1 MKILPCNNVIQNGK
15 KIQRFV
21 ERHAEISERKLLE
34 SKLQEMEELKAEI
47 EVLEEKTADES
58 LSEPV
63 VTDEDYFANFF
74 NEFYEDENDTII
86 QGQDD
91 KIVTITPVN
100 NTAIRN
106 NTRIENNELEEDNK
120 GCDGPE
126 FDEFYGEFCP
136 QEHRIK
142 RDATGDFL
150 GGMVETGTNL
160 LMGNIGGSIT
170 SFLKTVARPI
180 YHYFIQSD
188 NDPAMERFTNR
199 FVPETNFHGASN
211 SVIMKG
217 AIEAG
222 DGGRVWDTMNY
233 NSEDW
238 NPRSSWT
245 HIMDRS
251 QTEKNAFKKEIP
263 AILAVDKTISR
274 RLKDVSL
281 VITTLSTSLHDTT
294 VEGMNKGFESASD
307 SLKNIEG
314 DNRSFIKLL
323 EKLIDISRSDMPTDV
338 EITAIIVI
346 VILIISQ
353 VGLGFWQN
361 RNTQLR
367 IKSAVKNMG
376 QKLEDIQQ
384 VIKDSDD
391 KKARMKKQAEDK
403 TQDRKQ
409 LGIELSSVIAKA
421 VEQTINRAIEGTKR
435 NTSLNFQNNRASI
448 RSRAA
453 DQTRAGPK
461 FKGNSVLYDEVGL
474 NPIALLN
481 NGH

>member
-1 MKILPCNNVIQNGK
+1 
-15 KIQRFV
+15 
-21 ERHAEISERKLLE
+21 
-34 SKLQEMEELKAEI
+34 MEELKAEI
-47 EVLEEKTADES
+47 EDLEEQTAYED
-58 LSEPV
+58 LSELE
-63 VTDEDYFANFF
+63 TFDEDYISDYL
-74 NEFYEDENDTII
+74 NELRKDEKDSNIQRQGDKKTTIALVNETASSNDT
-86 QGQDD
+86 
-91 KIVTITPVN
+91 KIKN
-100 NTAIRN
+100 D
-106 NTRIENNELEEDNK
+106 ELEEDNK

-136 QEHRIK
+136 KGYRTK

-188 NDPAMERFTNR
+188 NDPAMEKFTNR

-211 SVIMKG
+211 SVIMQG
-217 AIEAG
+217 AVEAG

-233 NSEDW
+233 NSEEW

-245 HIMDRS
+245 HIKDRS
-251 QTEKNAFKKEIP
+251 PSEKNAFKKEIP

-294 VEGMNKGFESASD
+294 VEGMNKGFESASNL
-307 SLKNIEG
+307 LKNIEG

-323 EKLIDISRSDMPTDV
+323 EKLIDISRSDIPTDV

-346 VILIISQ
+346 VILLISQ

-367 IKSAVKNMG
+367 IKSVVKNMG

-384 VIKDSDD
+384 VIKDSED
-391 KKARMKKQAEDK
+391 KKVRMKKQAEDEI
-403 TQDRKQ
+403 QDRKQ
-409 LGIELSSVIAKA
+409 LGNELTLAIAKA
-421 VEQTINRAIEGTKR
+421 VEQTINRAIEGAKV
-435 NTSLNFQNNRASI
+435 NPSLNFQNNRADL
-448 RSRAA
+448 RDRVA
-453 DQTRAGPK
+453 DQTRVGPK
-461 FKGNSVLYDEVGL
+461 YKGNSVSYNDNGSRT
-474 NPIALLN
+474 IALLSDRY
-481 NGH
+481 

>member
-1 MKILPCNNVIQNGK
+1 
-15 KIQRFV
+15 
-21 ERHAEISERKLLE
+21 
-34 SKLQEMEELKAEI
+34 MEDLKAEI
-47 EVLEEKTADES
+47 EDLEEQTAYEDSNELETFDENY
-58 LSEPV
+58 LS
-63 VTDEDYFANFF
+63 DYL
-74 NEFYEDENDTII
+74 NEFRKDEKDSNIQRQGDEKTTIALVNENASSNDT
-86 QGQDD
+86 
-91 KIVTITPVN
+91 KIKN
-100 NTAIRN
+100 D
-106 NTRIENNELEEDNK
+106 ELEEDNK

-136 QEHRIK
+136 KGYRTK

-188 NDPAMERFTNR
+188 NDPAMEKFTNR

-211 SVIMKG
+211 SVIMQG

-233 NSEDW
+233 NSEEW

-245 HIMDRS
+245 HIKDRS
-251 QTEKNAFKKEIP
+251 PSEKNAFKKEIP

-294 VEGMNKGFESASD
+294 VEGMNKGFESASNL
-307 SLKNIEG
+307 LKNIEG
-314 DNRSFIKLL
+314 DNRSFIRLL
-323 EKLIDISRSDMPTDV
+323 EKLIDISRSDIPTDV

-346 VILIISQ
+346 VILLISQ
-353 VGLGFWQN
+353 VGLGIWQN

-367 IKSAVKNMG
+367 IKSVVKNMG
-376 QKLEDIQQ
+376 QKLEEIQQ
-384 VIKDSDD
+384 VIKDSED
-391 KKARMKKQAEDK
+391 KKVKMKKQAEDE
-403 TQDRKQ
+403 TQDK
-409 LGIELSSVIAKA
+409 K
-421 VEQTINRAIEGTKR
+421 
-435 NTSLNFQNNRASI
+435 
-448 RSRAA
+448 
-453 DQTRAGPK
+453 
-461 FKGNSVLYDEVGL
+461 
-474 NPIALLN
+474 
-481 NGH
+481 

>member
-21 ERHAEISERKLLE
+21 ERHAEISERKLLK

-91 KIVTITPVN
+91 EIVTITPVN
-100 NTAIRN
+100 NTAISN
-106 NTRIENNELEEDNK
+106 NTRIGNNELEEDNK

-136 QEHRIK
+136 QEYRIK

-233 NSEDW
+233 NSEEW

-245 HIMDRS
+245 HIKDRS
-251 QTEKNAFKKEIP
+251 QSEKNAFKKEIP
-263 AILAVDKTISR
+263 AILAINKTISR

-294 VEGMNKGFESASD
+294 VEGMNKGFESASNL
-307 SLKNIEG
+307 LKNIEG
-314 DNRSFIKLL
+314 DNRSFIRLL
-323 EKLIDISRSDMPTDV
+323 EKLVDISRSDIPTDV

-346 VILIISQ
+346 VMLLILQ

-367 IKSAVKNMG
+367 IKSVVRDMG
-376 QKLEDIQQ
+376 QKLEEIQQ
-384 VIKDSDD
+384 VIKDSED
-391 KKARMKKQAEDK
+391 KKVKMKKQVEDE
-403 TQDRKQ
+403 TQDKRQ
-409 LGIELSSVIAKA
+409 LGNELTLAIAQA
-421 VEQTINRAIEGTKR
+421 VEQTINRAIEGAKFEP
-435 NTSLNFQNNRASI
+435 SLNFQSNRADQ
-448 RSRAA
+448 RDHAA
-453 DQTRAGPK
+453 DQMRVGSRY
-461 FKGNSVLYDEVGL
+461 KGNSVSYNGNGPHTV
-474 NPIALLN
+474 ALL
-481 NGH
+481 GDRY

>member
-1 MKILPCNNVIQNGK
+1 
-15 KIQRFV
+15 
-21 ERHAEISERKLLE
+21 
-34 SKLQEMEELKAEI
+34 MEELKAEI
-47 EVLEEKTADES
+47 EDLEEQTAYEG
-58 LSEPV
+58 LSEPEAS
-63 VTDEDYFANFF
+63 DEDYFGDYL
-74 NEFYEDENDTII
+74 NEFREDEKDSNIQRQGDEKTTITLVNETAISNDT
-86 QGQDD
+86 
-91 KIVTITPVN
+91 KIK
-100 NTAIRN
+100 
-106 NTRIENNELEEDNK
+106 NNELEEDNE

-136 QEHRIK
+136 KGYRTK
-142 RDATGDFL
+142 RNAAEDFL
-150 GGMVETGTNL
+150 GGIIETGANIL
-160 LMGNIGGSIT
+160 GGNIGGSIT

-188 NDPAMERFTNR
+188 NDPAMEKFTNR
-199 FVPETNFHGASN
+199 FVPETSFHGASN

-233 NSEDW
+233 NSEEW

-245 HIMDRS
+245 HIKDRS
-251 QTEKNAFKKEIP
+251 PSEKNAFKKEIP
-263 AILAVDKTISR
+263 AILAVDKTLSR
-274 RLKDVSL
+274 RLKDISL

-346 VILIISQ
+346 VILIIAQ

-376 QKLEDIQQ
+376 QKLEDIHQ
-384 VIKDSDD
+384 VIKDSED
-391 KKARMKKQAEDK
+391 KKTRMKKQAEDK

-409 LGIELSSVIAKA
+409 LGIELSSAIAKA

-435 NTSLNFQNNRASI
+435 NTSLNFQNNRASL
-448 RSRAA
+448 RNRVA

-461 FKGNSVLYDEVGL
+461 YKGNSVSYDEIGL
-474 NPIALLN
+474 HPIALLSD
-481 NGH
+481 GH